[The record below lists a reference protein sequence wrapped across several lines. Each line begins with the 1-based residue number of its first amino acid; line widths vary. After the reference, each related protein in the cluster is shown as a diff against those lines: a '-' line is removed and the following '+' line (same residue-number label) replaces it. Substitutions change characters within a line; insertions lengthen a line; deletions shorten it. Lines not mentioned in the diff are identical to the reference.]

1 MSQTTF
7 NNVRIKNNYSL
18 GFNNAGA
25 LTMKST
31 SDDAILTKA
40 NTTAGAYTVETGTG
54 GFVVDATMGATTTS
68 GTVAGPI
75 TLKSKAASGWT
86 NTASDLTLSTVDS
99 GNVALTSASAM
110 NLTSAANSLYTVA
123 GANLALS
130 TTGVSGDIS
139 LTSTKALTMS
149 NTAAS
154 SWTST
159 AANLSLITAT
169 SGDITL
175 TSAGA
180 GNITAADSSTYTV
193 SGASKTLTL
202 STTGSSSGIAVSS
215 TSGAVDISSAAD
227 STFAVTG
234 TESDLTLSTA
244 GSSSKVTIT
253 SAGTGASAMS
263 LDTGSGGTLNIG
275 TANAGAISIGS
286 AGMTTTINGSLL
298 VSGTQNII
306 ESGTSRIADN
316 ITVLNAGWSGTSRD
330 AGFLIDRS
338 AADVSSD
345 TAHSTDNSRGTDGTT
360 PTANTIRLSLSDTT
374 TGQNNGLDSWFL
386 KVTSG
391 PFDTQVRHISS
402 VDTDGI
408 ATMATDWTPVAI
420 TNAST
425 LVVSDSGTTLTGTG
439 TLFVSEFSAG
449 CSITL
454 TIGGSEQTY
463 IVTGA
468 SSQTQATLTGNTT
481 DGSATAGNLIA
492 PGQNRSYNL
501 YKRSMVGLTYRE
513 SDDKWIFASTTADP
527 GSGTIDVGD
536 YLDVQ
541 MNALT
546 ANTVNFTG
554 STATTYDGGLVGG
567 ALTVSGGFG
576 TTSNILAYTDAS
588 SSGINAPVLELTQSS
603 SDGSASAVASFTQKS
618 TLKPFFNFEGTSSGN
633 TAVTGSLVVVEGNG
647 SLDASMYG
655 LAMVTITDTTAGG
668 ILTDGNYYIPLYRAS
683 SVSV

>member
-7 NNVRIKNNYSL
+7 NNVRIKNNYAL
-18 GFNNAGA
+18 GFNNVADA

-31 SDDAILTKA
+31 SNDAILTKA
-40 NTTAGAYTVETGTG
+40 NTTAGACTVETGTG
-54 GFVVDATMGATTTS
+54 GFTVDATMGNTSTT

-86 NTASDLTLSTVDS
+86 NTASDLTLSTVTS
-99 GNVALTSASAM
+99 GNVALSSASAV
-110 NLTSAANSLYTVA
+110 NLSSAANSLYTVA
-123 GANLALS
+123 GANLSLS
-130 TTGVSGDIS
+130 TTGASGDIS
-139 LTSTKALTMS
+139 MASTKALTMS
-149 NTAAS
+149 NTTAS

-159 AANLSLITAT
+159 GANLSLTTAT
-169 SGDITL
+169 SGNIAL

-202 STTGSSSGIAVSS
+202 SATGSSSGIAVSS

-227 STFAVTG
+227 STLAVTG
-234 TESDLTLSTA
+234 DESDLALTTA
-244 GSSSKVTIT
+244 GTSSKVTIT

-263 LDTGSGGTLNIG
+263 LDTGSGGTLSIG
-275 TANAGAISIGS
+275 AANAGAISIGS

-345 TAHSTDNSRGTDGTT
+345 TAHSTDICRGETSGTPVANKIKLSAADGT
-360 PTANTIRLSLSDTT
+360 I
-374 TGQNNGLDSWFL
+374 GQSNGLDSWFL
-386 KVTSG
+386 KITSG

-408 ATMATDWTPVAI
+408 ATMDTDWTPVAI
-420 TNAST
+420 TAAST
-425 LVVSDSGTTLTGTG
+425 LVVGDSGTTLTGTG
-439 TLFVSEFSAG
+439 TTFYSDFSAG

-468 SSQTQATLTGNTT
+468 SSQTAATLTGGNTT
-481 DGSATAGNLIA
+481 VGSATAGNVIG
-492 PGQNRSYNL
+492 PGENRTYNL

-527 GSGTIDVGD
+527 GSGTIDVQ
-536 YLDVQ
+536 DVYKRY
-541 MNALT
+541 
-546 ANTVNFTG
+546 F
-554 STATTYDGGLVGG
+554 
-567 ALTVSGGFG
+567 
-576 TTSNILAYTDAS
+576 
-588 SSGINAPVLELTQSS
+588 
-603 SDGSASAVASFTQKS
+603 
-618 TLKPFFNFEGTSSGN
+618 
-633 TAVTGSLVVVEGNG
+633 
-647 SLDASMYG
+647 
-655 LAMVTITDTTAGG
+655 
-668 ILTDGNYYIPLYRAS
+668 
-683 SVSV
+683 